1 MRQEIIEYLLPLND
15 EETEA
20 LGNALKV
27 DRNLYMEGERDV
39 VRAEKILEKGR
50 TVALRPHTRLVH
62 FPLHSHSY
70 VELIYVIEG
79 KMVHYINNR
88 KVEVKKDEILLLGEG
103 VEHEIEETGVGDI
116 AMNVIIHPSFFSSL
130 LSSSVSTFDSALQR
144 FLLDTMKGKE
154 NSGYLHFFVEKE
166 IPILNLMENLTWAYV
181 RKEGQES
188 QVYPL
193 TLSLLFRH
201 LLSAT
206 AEAEIEDREKSILL
220 RSLSY
225 IRDNYKNGSLEE
237 LALLV
242 ALSPSALSRKLKR
255 ETGKTWTELV
265 QEKRME
271 NAVWLLLNTKERVD
285 DIALS
290 VGYEN
295 ISYFHRLF
303 RKMFSMGPKEYRDAR
318 KDTFLDL

>member
-1 MRQEIIEYLLPLND
+1 
-15 EETEA
+15 
-20 LGNALKV
+20 
-27 DRNLYMEGERDV
+27 
-39 VRAEKILEKGR
+39 
-50 TVALRPHTRLVH
+50 
-62 FPLHSHSY
+62 
-70 VELIYVIEG
+70 
-79 KMVHYINNR
+79 
-88 KVEVKKDEILLLGEG
+88 
-103 VEHEIEETGVGDI
+103 
-116 AMNVIIHPSFFSSL
+116 
-130 LSSSVSTFDSALQR
+130 
-144 FLLDTMKGKE
+144 MKGKE

-237 LALLV
+237 LSLLV

-318 KDTFLDL
+318 KDTFLEL